1 MAPAL
6 YQMETG
12 RYYARPQ
19 RIWHIDVIIIH
30 CDNQWLPP
38 PVAPATRRKDDTMAQ
53 KAERFVLSRLAWLGS
68 LALLTLAI
76 FCLTLGNLLPAL
88 AAVLTAGIV
97 WTSPALP
104 RHRYTRLW
112 QLANHLLVLLLA
124 LTLCAAVWLGIEPM
138 TYWLFGLPL
147 IVLGLLPPRLAPAL
161 TIVAMAIV
169 LLALIAMTGD
179 PQRHQVISPLVLT
192 AVLAG
197 LFFMLREHKARQ
209 LVPLR
214 RADELTQAA
223 SREYLSADLYKEI
236 QRSER
241 EGLDMSVVLLG
252 LDAHL
257 SEPDADTDIQALLPR
272 IGRYLHSRLRD
283 FDTWYRVADLQFL
296 IILPGVP
303 TAGASKRA
311 EHIRLGLMA
320 LLESYNLDVTVSA
333 GVAGLNIGD
342 DADTLQHSVASAL
355 QSAQKKGGN
364 RVQSWSTWTH
374 TPPGDVEGSPA
385 T

>member
-1 MAPAL
+1 
-6 YQMETG
+6 
-12 RYYARPQ
+12 
-19 RIWHIDVIIIH
+19 
-30 CDNQWLPP
+30 
-38 PVAPATRRKDDTMAQ
+38 MAQ

-68 LALLTLAI
+68 LALLALALLSL
-76 FCLTLGNLLPAL
+76 FLGRPLPAL
-88 AAVLTAGIV
+88 ASVIAAGIV

-104 RHRYTRLW
+104 RHHHPRLW
-112 QLANHLLVLLLA
+112 QLANHLLVLLLSLVLVVA
-124 LTLCAAVWLGIEPM
+124 LWLGTEPM
-138 TYWLFGLPL
+138 RYWLFALPL
-147 IVLGLLPPRLAPAL
+147 IILGLLPPKLGPAL
-161 TIVAMAIV
+161 AIV
-169 LLALIAMTGD
+169 SLALVMPALATMTGD
-179 PQRHQVISPLVLT
+179 PQRHQIISPLALT
-192 AVLAG
+192 TALAG
-197 LFFMLREHKARQ
+197 LFFLLREHKARQ

-214 RADELTQAA
+214 RSDELTQAA

-241 EGLDMSVVLLG
+241 EGLDMSVILLG
-252 LDAHL
+252 LDVHL

-296 IILPGVP
+296 IILPGIA
-303 TAGASKRA
+303 TAGAGKRA
-311 EHIRLGLMA
+311 EQIRLGLMA
-320 LLESYNLDVTVSA
+320 LLESYNLEVTVSA

-342 DADTLQHSVASAL
+342 DADTLQQSVASAL

-374 TPPGDVEGSPA
+374 TPPGDNKGSPA

>member
-1 MAPAL
+1 
-6 YQMETG
+6 
-12 RYYARPQ
+12 
-19 RIWHIDVIIIH
+19 
-30 CDNQWLPP
+30 
-38 PVAPATRRKDDTMAQ
+38 MAQ

-68 LALLTLAI
+68 LALLILAI
-76 FCLTLGNLLPAL
+76 FCLTLGKLFPAL
-88 AAVLTAGIV
+88 ASVVTAGIV

-104 RHRYTRLW
+104 RHRHGRLW

-124 LTLCAAVWLGIEPM
+124 LVLGAALWLGNEPL
-138 TYWLFGLPL
+138 TYWLYALPL
-147 IVLGLLPPRLAPAL
+147 IILGLLPPRLAPAL
-161 TIVAMAIV
+161 TIVSMVIAF
-169 LLALIAMTGD
+169 LALTSMAGD
-179 PQRHQVISPLVLT
+179 PQRHQVISTLALT
-192 AVLAG
+192 TILAG
-197 LFFMLREHKARQ
+197 LFFLLREHKARQ

-214 RADELTQAA
+214 RSDELTQAA

-303 TAGASKRA
+303 TSGASKRA
-311 EHIRLGLMA
+311 EQIRLGLMA
-320 LLESYNLDVTVSA
+320 LLESYSLDVTVSA

-342 DADTLQHSVASAL
+342 DADTLQQSVASAL

-374 TPPGDVEGSPA
+374 TPPGDVEGSPV

>member
-1 MAPAL
+1 
-6 YQMETG
+6 
-12 RYYARPQ
+12 
-19 RIWHIDVIIIH
+19 
-30 CDNQWLPP
+30 
-38 PVAPATRRKDDTMAQ
+38 MAQ
-53 KAERFVLSRLAWLGS
+53 QAERFVLSRLAWLGS
-68 LALLTLAI
+68 LALLALAVVS
-76 FCLTLGNLLPAL
+76 LPLGNPVAAL
-88 AAVLTAGIV
+88 AALIAAGIV

-104 RHRYTRLW
+104 KQRHPRLW
-112 QLANHLLVLLLA
+112 QLTNQMLVLGLA
-124 LTLCAAVWLGIEPM
+124 LVLVIALWLGIDAM
-138 TYWLFGLPL
+138 RYWLFALPL
-147 IVLGLLPPRLAPAL
+147 IILGLLPPRLGPAL
-161 TIVAMAIV
+161 TIVS
-169 LLALIAMTGD
+169 LTLIFLGVTSLVGD
-179 PQRHQVISPLVLT
+179 PQRHQIISPLALT
-192 AVLAG
+192 TALAG
-197 LFFMLREHKARQ
+197 LFFLLREHKARQ
-209 LVPLR
+209 LAPLR
-214 RADELTQAA
+214 RSDELTQSA

-296 IILPGVP
+296 IILPGIA

-311 EHIRLGLMA
+311 EQIRLGLTA
-320 LLESYNLDVTVSA
+320 LLESYNLEVTVSA

-342 DADTLQHSVASAL
+342 DADTLQQSVASAL

-364 RVQSWSTWTH
+364 RVQSWSTWSH
-374 TPPGDVEGSPA
+374 TPPGDAQGSPA

>member
-1 MAPAL
+1 
-6 YQMETG
+6 
-12 RYYARPQ
+12 
-19 RIWHIDVIIIH
+19 
-30 CDNQWLPP
+30 
-38 PVAPATRRKDDTMAQ
+38 MAQ

-68 LALLTLAI
+68 LALLALAAFSLI
-76 FCLTLGNLLPAL
+76 LGNLIPAL
-88 AAVLTAGIV
+88 AAAVAAGIV

-104 RHRYTRLW
+104 RHRHARLW
-112 QLANHLLVLLLA
+112 QLANHLLVLLLTLVLVAA
-124 LTLCAAVWLGIEPM
+124 LWLGIDAM
-138 TYWLFGLPL
+138 KYWLFALPL
-147 IVLGLLPPRLAPAL
+147 IILGLLPPRLGPAL
-161 TIVAMAIV
+161 TLVSLTIVF
-169 LLALIAMTGD
+169 LALASLSGD
-179 PQRHQVISPLVLT
+179 PQRHQITSPLALT
-192 AVLAG
+192 TALAG
-197 LFFMLREHKARQ
+197 LFFLLREHKGRQ
-209 LVPLR
+209 LAPLR
-214 RADELTQAA
+214 RSDELTQAA

-241 EGLDMSVVLLG
+241 EGLDMSVILLG

-257 SEPDADTDIQALLPR
+257 TEPEADTDIQALLPR

-311 EHIRLGLMA
+311 DQIRLGLMA

-374 TPPGDVEGSPA
+374 TPPKDAEGSPA

>member
-1 MAPAL
+1 
-6 YQMETG
+6 
-12 RYYARPQ
+12 
-19 RIWHIDVIIIH
+19 
-30 CDNQWLPP
+30 
-38 PVAPATRRKDDTMAQ
+38 MAQ

-68 LALLTLAI
+68 LALLALAVFSLITGDPLPTLA
-76 FCLTLGNLLPAL
+76 AL
-88 AAVLTAGIV
+88 VTAAVV

-104 RHRYTRLW
+104 RHRLPRLW
-112 QLANHLLVLLLA
+112 QLANHLLVLLLSLVLVAA
-124 LTLCAAVWLGIEPM
+124 LWLG
-138 TYWLFGLPL
+138 TTALNYWLFALPL
-147 IVLGLLPPRLAPAL
+147 IILGLLPPAIGPAL
-161 TIVAMAIV
+161 TLVSLGLAF
-169 LLALIAMTGD
+169 LALTAMTGD
-179 PQRHQVISPLVLT
+179 PQRHQVISPLALT
-192 AVLAG
+192 TALAG
-197 LFFMLREHKARQ
+197 LFFLLREHKSRQ

-214 RADELTQAA
+214 RSDELTQAA

-241 EGLDMSVVLLG
+241 EGLDMSVILLG

-296 IILPGVP
+296 IILPGVA

-311 EHIRLGLMA
+311 EQIRLGLMA
-320 LLESYNLDVTVSA
+320 LLESYNLEVTASA

-342 DADTLQHSVASAL
+342 DADTLQQSVASAL

-374 TPPGDVEGSPA
+374 TPRSGTEGSPA

>member
-1 MAPAL
+1 
-6 YQMETG
+6 
-12 RYYARPQ
+12 
-19 RIWHIDVIIIH
+19 
-30 CDNQWLPP
+30 
-38 PVAPATRRKDDTMAQ
+38 MAQ

-68 LALLTLAI
+68 LTLLTLAI
-76 FCLTLGNLLPAL
+76 VSLSFGKSLPAL
-88 AAVLTAGIV
+88 ASVIASGIV

-104 RHRYTRLW
+104 RYRHPRLW
-112 QLANHLLVLLLA
+112 QLANHLLVLLLSLVLVVA
-124 LTLCAAVWLGIEPM
+124 LWLGVESM
-138 TYWLFGLPL
+138 RYWLFALPL
-147 IVLGLLPPRLAPAL
+147 IILGLLPPRLGPAL
-161 TIVAMAIV
+161 TVVSLTLVI
-169 LLALIAMTGD
+169 LALTTMAGD
-179 PQRHQVISPLVLT
+179 PQRHQIISPLALT
-192 AVLAG
+192 TALAG
-197 LFFMLREHKARQ
+197 LFFLLREHKARQ

-214 RADELTQAA
+214 RSDELTQAA

-241 EGLDMSVVLLG
+241 EGLDMSVILLG
-252 LDAHL
+252 LDVHL

-296 IILPGVP
+296 IIMPGVA
-303 TAGASKRA
+303 TAGATKRA
-311 EHIRLGLMA
+311 EQIRLGLMA
-320 LLESYNLDVTVSA
+320 LLESYNLQVTVSA

-342 DADTLQHSVASAL
+342 DADTLQQSVASAL

-374 TPPGDVEGSPA
+374 TPPGDAEGSPA